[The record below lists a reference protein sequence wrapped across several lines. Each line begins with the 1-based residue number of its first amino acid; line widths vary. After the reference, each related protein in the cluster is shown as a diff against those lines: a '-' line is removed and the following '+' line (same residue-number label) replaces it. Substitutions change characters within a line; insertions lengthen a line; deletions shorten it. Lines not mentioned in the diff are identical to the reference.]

1 MKRAIPAVL
10 LSLVLSFC
18 AVAQNVDT
26 SIFSQFKGNRVNLEY
41 AYLIPGTPDIEV
53 YGTAI
58 VQRDCFRIEG
68 AGLLILC
75 DAQSVWTLDLE
86 GKEAYVEAAGP
97 MDYLN
102 YLLDASW
109 EGDDIIGSI
118 NEPASGSIISF
129 RLSSISMSPI
139 SGDLSAF
146 VPAPDVFTGDWI
158 ITDLR

>member
-1 MKRAIPAVL
+1 M
-10 LSLVLSFC
+10 
-18 AVAQNVDT
+18 
-26 SIFSQFKGNRVNLEY
+26 
-41 AYLIPGTPDIEV
+41 
-53 YGTAI
+53 
-58 VQRDCFRIEG
+58 QRDCFRIEG

-129 RLSSISMSPI
+129 RLSSISTSPI